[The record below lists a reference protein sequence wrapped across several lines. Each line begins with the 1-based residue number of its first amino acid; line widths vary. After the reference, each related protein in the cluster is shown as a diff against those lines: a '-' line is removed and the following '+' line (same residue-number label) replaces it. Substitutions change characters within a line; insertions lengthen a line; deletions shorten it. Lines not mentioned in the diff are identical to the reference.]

1 MNLVIKS
8 ILPASLLLMVTILV
22 SCNKNRLN
30 STFLGEEIARKR
42 LASALSDTTD
52 VRHYE
57 KLLIDNKE
65 MAIELAEV
73 YLFKVYGKEHI
84 REQLPYECYLIDKY
98 WVINGTLPVFS
109 DGGNFEIII
118 SATDGQLVRLI
129 HSR

>member
-1 MNLVIKS
+1 MNLVVKR
-8 ILPASLLLMVTILV
+8 ILSVSLLLMLAILV

-42 LASALSDTTD
+42 LASALRDTTD
-52 VRHYE
+52 VRHYG

-65 MAIELAEV
+65 MAIELAEI

-84 REQLPYECYLIDKY
+84 RDQLPYECYLIDKY
-98 WVINGTLPVFS
+98 WVINGTLPIFS

-118 SATDGQLVRLI
+118 SATNGRLLQLI